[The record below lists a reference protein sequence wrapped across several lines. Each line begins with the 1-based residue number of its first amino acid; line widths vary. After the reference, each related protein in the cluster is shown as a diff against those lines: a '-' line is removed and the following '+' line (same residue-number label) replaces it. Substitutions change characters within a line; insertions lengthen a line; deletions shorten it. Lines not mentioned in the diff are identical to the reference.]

1 MTDNDHKNS
10 TNWNL
15 NAFIIQQRR
24 PRRRHAVPGDF
35 GPSKPTARPG
45 RCPGQPV
52 PGHTARRACF
62 LRPAGGRHPC
72 RHPDGPASCGP
83 LEVGIPAATLKVVT
97 NNLHGAAVKVFA
109 ATALIGHR
117 CVVRGVEVEAWG
129 AGFHGEGHERG

>member
-1 MTDNDHKNS
+1 MPSLGILDLQ
-10 TNWNL
+10 NL
-15 NAFIIQQRR
+15 
-24 PRRRHAVPGDF
+24 PLVLGDVLGSPF
-35 GPSKPTARPG
+35 QGT
-45 RCPGQPV
+45 Q
-52 PGHTARRACF
+52 
-62 LRPAGGRHPC
+62 
-72 RHPDGPASCGP
+72 PDGPASCGP